1 MTADYPETVL
11 DRETLRRELG
21 AIVGD
26 AHVREPEP
34 SDDVDWTGRYH
45 GAASFVVRPGDTA
58 EVARIV
64 RWAREREIRLVPQ
77 GGNTGLVGASIA
89 RDGAVLVSTRRL
101 RTLGGVD
108 PLSRQVTVGA
118 GLALQEIQEHVAA
131 HGLRYPVDFG
141 ARGTATIGGSVA
153 TNAGGINVVRYGM
166 TRRQIVGIE
175 AVLGTGDVISR
186 LGGLVKDNTGFD
198 LVGLLCGSEG
208 TLGIVTAVRLQLVP
222 LLPHVITALV
232 TCSTVARAVE
242 VSASVCSRLDCVDA
256 AELVTRDGVDLVR
269 QVSGVE
275 IAVPDGE
282 AHLLV
287 ECSSASDQSEILSAV
302 LAEFDDVDVSVA
314 VTAAHRSRLWR
325 LREEQTPSINALGV
339 PLKFDVTVPLSS
351 LAEFVETIPKAVASV
366 RPGARTFV
374 FGHVA
379 DGNMHVNVIDGEG
392 DDDRLTEVVLR
403 EVVDRGGSISAE
415 HGIGVAKRD
424 WLHLVRSPAEID
436 TLRAIKNVFDPDGIL
451 SPGVL
456 LP

>member
-45 GAASFVVRPGDTA
+45 GAASFVVRPGDTT

-64 RWAREREIRLVPQ
+64 QWARRRSVSLVAQ

-101 RTLGGVD
+101 RFLGEVD

-118 GLALQEIQEHVAA
+118 GITLQEIQEHVSSY
-131 HGLRYPVDFG
+131 GLRYPVDFG

-166 TRRQIVGIE
+166 TRRQIAGIE
-175 AVLGTGDVISR
+175 AVLGTGEVVSR

-198 LVGLLCGSEG
+198 LAGLLCGSEG
-208 TLGIVTAVRLQLVP
+208 ILGIVTMVRLQLVP
-222 LLPHVITALV
+222 KLSHVVTALV
-232 TCSTVARAVE
+232 TCPSIARAVE
-242 VSASVCSRLDCVDA
+242 VAAVVCSRLDCVDA
-256 AELVTRDGVDLVR
+256 AELVTRDGVDLVGR
-269 QVSGVE
+269 VSGFDVS
-275 IAVPDGE
+275 IPDGA

-287 ECSSASDQSEILSAV
+287 ECSSTSDQSEALSAV
-302 LAEFDDVDVSVA
+302 LAEFDSVDVSVA
-314 VTAAHRSRLWR
+314 VTRSHRAQLWR
-325 LREEQTPSINALGV
+325 LREEQTPSINTLGV
-339 PLKFDVTVPLSS
+339 PLKFDVTIPLPA
-351 LAEFVETIPKAVASV
+351 LAEFVETIPQVVDAV

-379 DGNMHVNVIDGEG
+379 DGNMHVNVVDGKG
-392 DDDRLTEVVLR
+392 DDDRLTDAVLR
-403 EVVDRGGSISAE
+403 AVVDRGGSISAE
-415 HGIGVAKRD
+415 HGIGIAKRD
-424 WLHLVRSPAEID
+424 WLHLVRSATEID
-436 TLRAIKNVFDPDGIL
+436 AMRAIKRALDPDGIL